1 MRKTR
6 IRRAAVE
13 AAGWLC
19 LLAVLAVVNGM
30 ECGAIRIAPG
40 AALSYGLA
48 LAGGLLLWKAGIVQI
63 PRRAGKRLGDG
74 G

>member
-1 MRKTR
+1 MKKTR

-19 LLAVLAVVNGM
+19 LLGVLIVVNGM
-30 ECGAIRIAPG
+30 ECAAIRLAPG

-48 LAGGLLLWKAGIVQI
+48 LAGGLLLWKAGIVRI
-63 PRRAGKRLGDG
+63 PRKAGRRADRW
-74 G
+74 

>member
-1 MRKTR
+1 MKKTR
-6 IRRAAVE
+6 IKRAAVE

-19 LLAVLAVVNGM
+19 LLGVLIVVNGM
-30 ECGAIRIAPG
+30 ECAAIRIAPG

-63 PRRAGKRLGDG
+63 SRKAGRRADRW
-74 G
+74 